1 MTYLLSKIKPA
12 NTYFLSNS
20 TRTFL
25 TILCLNSIAN
35 SLSNMFVN
43 IFLFKVSQNLYDVA
57 LFNFVSYIV
66 WMPTFLF
73 AGILSKKIDR
83 KLSLIIGTILQ
94 LIFFLCIIYF
104 GKTSVH
110 MVIPLGLIFGIGSG
124 FYWLSVNVLTVDYTN
139 DSNRDWFNALNGIF
153 HSISQMIGPLTA
165 GWIVVMFPG
174 LMGYKTIF
182 SISFLFFL
190 ASMIL
195 TFFLSNKEEKSSFD
209 YKSMVGMYRNKE
221 WRNIAY
227 VFASLAFRD
236 GVLSF
241 IIWIWVYMVTKSEGL
256 LGNYAFVTTVFSI
269 ITFYVIGRFG
279 RQEQKW
285 SFIVWGSVLLSL
297 SILTLVFQVN
307 YITLL
312 VYGLVSAICVPL
324 FGIPFNTLSLN
335 SISKFDRNGKL
346 RIEMVVSRELAL
358 SVGRIPGVGCV
369 MLIYYLSK
377 NPAGAIPYFM
387 ALLILVGLTSI
398 YFLRDYK
405 DAL

>member
-377 NPAGAIPYFM
+377 NPAGWIPYFM

>member
-1 MTYLLSKIKPA
+1 MDLLLKNKTA
-12 NTYFLSNS
+12 NTNLLLNS

-25 TILCLNSIAN
+25 TILCLNGIAS

-43 IFLFKVSQNLYDVA
+43 IFLFKVSQNLYEVA
-57 LFNFVSYIV
+57 MFNFVSYVV

-83 KLSLIIGTILQ
+83 KLCLIIGTILQ
-94 LIFFLCIIYF
+94 LVFYLFIIVL

-110 MVIPLGLIFGIGSG
+110 MVIPMGLIFGLGSG

-174 LMGYKTIF
+174 FTGYKTIF
-182 SISFLFFL
+182 ALSFFFFL

-195 TFFLSNKEEKSSFD
+195 TFFLPNKKEKILFD

-227 VFASLAFRD
+227 VFTCLAFRD

-256 LGNYAFVTTVFSI
+256 LGNYAFVTTAFSV
-269 ITFYVIGRFG
+269 ITFYIIGRFG

-285 SFIVWGSVLLSL
+285 GFIVWGSVLLSL
-297 SILTLVFQVN
+297 SILTLVYQVN

-312 VYGLVSAICVPL
+312 VYGLASAICTP
-324 FGIPFNTLSLN
+324 FFQIPFNTLSLN
-335 SISKFDRNGKL
+335 SISKFDGNGKL

-358 SVGRIPGVGCV
+358 SVGRIPSVGCV
-369 MLIYYLSK
+369 MLIYVLSK
-377 NPAGAIPYFM
+377 NPEEVIPYFL
-387 ALLILVGLTSI
+387 AFIILIGLTSI
-398 YFLRDYK
+398 YFLREYK
-405 DAL
+405 YTL